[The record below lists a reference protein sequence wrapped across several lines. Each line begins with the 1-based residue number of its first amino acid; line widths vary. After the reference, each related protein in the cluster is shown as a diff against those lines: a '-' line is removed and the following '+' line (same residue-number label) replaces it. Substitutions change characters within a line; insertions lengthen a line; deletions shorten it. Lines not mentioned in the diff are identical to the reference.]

1 MGCNHQTIK
10 CLRGGLPP
18 LEVNLSNLV
27 NSVFYF
33 DDELMFFFINAQ
45 NLCLDILVIIH
56 IEWFFVI

>member
-1 MGCNHQTIK
+1 MGCNHQTVK
-10 CLRGGLPP
+10 HLWSWLPP

-33 DDELMFFFINAQ
+33 DDELMFFFVNAQ

-56 IEWFFVI
+56 IEWFL